1 MRKKTRDVKQRG
13 ILRLKI
19 SIDILMFFE
28 YDKETSLV
36 LTINYI
42 RGCTGF
48 DGGVEVWEAI
58 RRLRD
63 CVITWNLNI
72 KANEDYALA
81 A

>member
-1 MRKKTRDVKQRG
+1 MTFAWFLIMIK
-13 ILRLKI
+13 
-19 SIDILMFFE
+19 
-28 YDKETSLV
+28 TSLV
-36 LTINYI
+36 LAINFI

>member
-1 MRKKTRDVKQRG
+1 MV
-13 ILRLKI
+13 
-19 SIDILMFFE
+19 FE

-36 LTINYI
+36 LTANFI

-58 RRLRD
+58 SRIGD
-63 CVITWNLNI
+63 CVITWKLNI